1 VRANWRKLLRQRN
14 SKPLSALLTTKN
26 QENTVNMPSNRK
38 KFRKMMHIFD
48 EKMHHS
54 NFLYMRE
61 HQAEV
66 KAKKL
71 AQDNDRLLDLLLDIN
86 DSAQLAAD
94 KRFDL
99 SASTPAL
106 SAVPPLVSDDDLAL
120 LSTLKSPEGHRLA
133 EEIQVM
139 IKDKETAQRHS
150 IQTGPKPP
158 RALAQLMA
166 TVPHLT
172 TASSN
177 VSSDLLSSLETP
189 EGHEAPFSYLTP
201 DQLDEYIEEIDAQ
214 IGNGPPVS
222 RKKEQPDVM
231 LRNPNSAYN
240 WLRKHRPDCFLQDGE
255 GIEKAHGKPGAL
267 RGAGK
272 RASLPVPSKPDA
284 LEFVE
289 EDGLGYDASL
299 AGPGTGGKG
308 KRKREDGDD
317 GTYHPKSGRV
327 DESGAKVKKPRP
339 PRKKKSEGSDE
350 VASSKGSRKSKKARV
365 SSSGIPEEPSELAP
379 A

>member
-1 VRANWRKLLRQRN
+1 
-14 SKPLSALLTTKN
+14 
-26 QENTVNMPSNRK
+26 M
-38 KFRKMMHIFD
+38 
-48 EKMHHS
+48 
-54 NFLYMRE
+54 LYSSRT
-61 HQAEV
+61 
-66 KAKKL
+66 
-71 AQDNDRLLDLLLDIN
+71 LDLLLDIN
-86 DSAQLAAD
+86 DSAQIAAD

-99 SASTPAL
+99 SANTPAL
-106 SAVPPLVSDDDLAL
+106 SAVPPLVSDDDLAA
-120 LSTLKSPEGHRLA
+120 LSTLQSPEGQQLA

-139 IKDKETAQRHS
+139 IKDKEAAKWHS
-150 IQTGPKPP
+150 TQTGPKPP
-158 RALAQLMA
+158 RPLSLLMA

-172 TASSN
+172 TASPN
-177 VSSDLLSSLETP
+177 VSSDLLSSLEAP

-201 DQLDEYIEEIDAQ
+201 DQLDEYIEEIDTQ

-255 GIEKAHGKPGAL
+255 GSEKAHGKPGAL

-289 EDGLGYDASL
+289 EDGIGYDASL

-317 GTYHPKSGRV
+317 GAYHPKSGRV
-327 DESGAKVKKPRP
+327 DETGAKVKKPRQA
-339 PRKKKSEGSDE
+339 RKKKSDGAEE
-350 VASSKGSRKSKKARV
+350 VASSKGSRKGKKGRI
-365 SSSGIPEEPSELAP
+365 SSSGIAEEPSEATP
-379 A
+379 S